1 MKNNP
6 SFYSILTAQVRYDK
20 RLKPI
25 EKLLYSEISALL
37 NMRGECYASNKY
49 FAELYDVSERA
60 VTRYIQHLEELG
72 YIRIEI
78 VSEGLKKKR
87 YLQLLDSSEVKLS
100 EPIAEP
106 EETEEQRRERED
118 LELWEEIGKEEE
130 RKAEE
135 KQNKG
140 EELKQVEEEYLENYQ
155 ELYEKGKVQYEK
167 PVINWGQTRKL
178 ERACIDKYG
187 IDIIIRAVRESKN
200 NKFVVEKGYVLS
212 TILSSGVL
220 AGLINHRSYGV
231 GQGEDEYIE

>member
-49 FAELYDVSERA
+49 FAELYDVSERYVSNMIA
-60 VTRYIQHLEELG
+60 HLEEVG
-72 YIRIEI
+72 YIKVEI
-78 VSEGLKKKR
+78 VSIDFKNKR
-87 YLQLLDSSEVKLS
+87 YLKLS

-135 KQNKG
+135 KKNKG